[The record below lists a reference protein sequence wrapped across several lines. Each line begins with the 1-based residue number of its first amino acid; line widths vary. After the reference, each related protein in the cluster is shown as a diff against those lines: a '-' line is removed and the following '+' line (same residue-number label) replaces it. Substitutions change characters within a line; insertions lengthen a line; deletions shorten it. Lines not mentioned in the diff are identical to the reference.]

1 MQIEFTPEQRKLR
14 QEIRDYYRELFT
26 PELKAAFDAE
36 REEMGGPVFRQI
48 VERMGHDGWLGIGW
62 PKEYGGQGRTPLE
75 QFIFWDETYRAGAPL
90 HIIPVNT
97 IGPTIMAHGSEE
109 QKKKYLPAI
118 LAGKLMFGVG
128 YTEPAAGTDLA
139 SLKTRAEKD
148 GDEYVIN
155 GQKIFTTHAHVADY
169 IWLAARTDPKAKK
182 HAGIS
187 MILVPTDT
195 PGYSCTPIYTL
206 GKERTNATYYQD
218 VRVPIKNLVGPENGG
233 WRLITS
239 QLNHER
245 ITLATPGHCES
256 MMDEVWGW
264 AARTECPTGG
274 SMLEQQW
281 VQIHLARVYAKLQ
294 ALQVLNWR
302 SAWSLTEGHPDMAEA
317 SALKVMGTE
326 FFVEA
331 YNLLLEIVGAA
342 GIVLEGQPG
351 TLFGGLLETAYR
363 GATTLTFGG
372 GVNEVQRDIIAMAGL
387 GLPRARARA

>member
-1 MQIEFTPEQRKLR
+1 MDLGLSEEQELLKNSAREFLENECPEEHVRAMEEDER
-14 QEIRDYYRELFT
+14 GYSAELWKKMADLGWHGLAI
-26 PELKAAFDAE
+26 PE
-36 REEMGGPVFRQI
+36 
-48 VERMGHDGWLGIGW
+48 
-62 PKEYGGQGRTPLE
+62 EYGGAGFSYLDLCILVEEVGRALLPGP
-75 QFIFWDETYRAGAPL
+75 FIPNASCAGAL
-90 HIIPVNT
+90 ILGGT
-97 IGPTIMAHGSEE
+97 DA

-206 GKERTNATYYQD
+206 GKERTNATYYQV

-302 SAWSLTEGHPDMAEA
+302 SAWRLTEGHPDMAEA